1 MLASQPFEALR
12 SKKPMSDSVIQ
23 THQNAGEVLALDS
36 VSLTVN
42 GKTLLHDISVHS
54 EAQGTTLIMGANGA
68 GKSLLMKCLHGLLT
82 PTSGSIKL
90 LNRPSHETRHQQ
102 AMVFQK
108 PVLLRRTVMDNLT
121 FAAPKTTPPE
131 VLRDMLERVN
141 LSGKDQQP
149 ARVLSGGE
157 QQRLALARA
166 LLTQPKILFLDEPT
180 ASLDPASVLIIERL
194 IQEATADGV
203 KSIVISHDI
212 GQAKRLADDVLF
224 LHQGRVTEHTSA
236 ATFFT
241 QPLTCQAQAYLA
253 GDVVL

>member
-1 MLASQPFEALR
+1 
-12 SKKPMSDSVIQ
+12 
-23 THQNAGEVLALDS
+23 
-36 VSLTVN
+36 
-42 GKTLLHDISVHS
+42 
-54 EAQGTTLIMGANGA
+54 
-68 GKSLLMKCLHGLLT
+68 
-82 PTSGSIKL
+82 
-90 LNRPSHETRHQQ
+90 
-102 AMVFQK
+102 MVFQK

-131 VLRDMLERVN
+131 VLHDMLERVN